1 LTDGDEWIFAGGSH
15 FDFPVRFSIGGSTSL
30 VGDWLRSCS
39 TSLWQQHVQLVEV
52 VLGLVWSWRT
62 YSFRVETVCYLQETH
77 GVDMLQDFPSRGIAV
92 HILIW
97 DPGIGVHDSLVFDG
111 IEFRVEWFLGEL
123 TEIL

>member
-1 LTDGDEWIFAGGSH
+1 VS
-15 FDFPVRFSIGGSTSL
+15 FSIGRSTSL

-52 VLGLVWSWRT
+52 MLGLVRSWRT
-62 YSFRVETVCYLQETH
+62 GSFQVETVCYLQDTH
-77 GVDMLQDFPSRGIAV
+77 GVDMLQDFPSQGIAA

-97 DPGIGVHDSLVFDG
+97 DLGIGVLDSLVFDG
-111 IEFRVEWFLGEL
+111 VEFRLEWLLGEL